1 MAMIELT
8 TAYKSAVKHNFMI
21 NIDQIIYVAP
31 SALENTNYE
40 GTRSYIEYFGYPE
53 MQQAYVKET
62 YEYLKGK
69 LKCL

>member
-8 TAYKSAVKHNFMI
+8 TAYKSSTGPNFMI
-21 NIDQIIYVAP
+21 NTDHIVYVAP
-31 SALENTNYE
+31 SALENQNYE
-40 GTRSYIEYFGYPE
+40 GARSYIEYTGNSE
-53 MQQAYVKET
+53 LQQAYVKES

>member
-8 TAYKSAVKHNFMI
+8 TAYKSSTKPNFMI
-21 NIDQIIYVAP
+21 NTDHIVYVAP
-31 SALENTNYE
+31 CALENQNYE

-62 YEYLKGK
+62 YEDLKDK